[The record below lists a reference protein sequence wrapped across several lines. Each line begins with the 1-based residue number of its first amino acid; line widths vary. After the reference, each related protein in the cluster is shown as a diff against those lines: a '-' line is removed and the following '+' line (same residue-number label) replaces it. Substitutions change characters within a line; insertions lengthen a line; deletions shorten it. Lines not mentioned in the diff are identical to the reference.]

1 MELPFQWQMDR
12 QWQQYSKGDTS
23 MNIQDCKIGDIAVF
37 RDGTEAKIVDYQ
49 YMEDGTWLL
58 FFDRKVKGLLIGSY
72 SNEWVYG
79 DDGKF
84 ETTRTDGNDI
94 VKIVR
99 S

>member
-1 MELPFQWQMDR
+1 
-12 QWQQYSKGDTS
+12 
-23 MNIQDCKIGDIAVF
+23 MNIQDYKIGGIAVF

-49 YMEDGTWLL
+49 YMGDGKLLL
-58 FFDRKVKGLLIGSY
+58 FFDRSVKGLLIGSY
-72 SNEWVYG
+72 NNSWVYG

-84 ETTRTDGNDI
+84 ETSRPDGNDI

>member
-1 MELPFQWQMDR
+1 
-12 QWQQYSKGDTS
+12 
-23 MNIQDCKIGDIAVF
+23 MNIQDYKIGDIAVF

-49 YMEDGTWLL
+49 YIEAGKLLL
-58 FFDRKVKGLLIGSY
+58 FFDREVKGLLIGSY
-72 SNEWVYG
+72 NNNWVYW

-84 ETTRTDGNDI
+84 ETTRPDGNDI

>member
-1 MELPFQWQMDR
+1 
-12 QWQQYSKGDTS
+12 
-23 MNIQDCKIGDIAVF
+23 MNIQDYKIGDVAVF
-37 RDGTEAKIVDYQ
+37 KDGTEAKIVDYN
-49 YMEDGTWLL
+49 YIEDDKWLL

-72 SNEWVYG
+72 SNNWVYY

-84 ETTRTDGNDI
+84 ETARIDGNDI

>member
-1 MELPFQWQMDR
+1 
-12 QWQQYSKGDTS
+12 
-23 MNIQDCKIGDIAVF
+23 MNIQDYNIGDIAVF
-37 RDGTEAKIVDYQ
+37 KDGTEAKIVDYQ
-49 YMEDGTWLL
+49 YMEDGKLLL
-58 FFDRKVKGLLIGSY
+58 FFNRKVKGLLIGSY
-72 SNEWVYG
+72 NNSWVYH

>member
-1 MELPFQWQMDR
+1 
-12 QWQQYSKGDTS
+12 

-37 RDGTEAKIVDYQ
+37 RDGTEAKIVDYN
-49 YMEDGTWLL
+49 YMEDGKLLL

-72 SNEWVYG
+72 STESVYG
-79 DDGKF
+79 DDGQF
-84 ETTRTDGNDI
+84 ETSRPDGNDI

>member
-1 MELPFQWQMDR
+1 
-12 QWQQYSKGDTS
+12 

-37 RDGTEAKIVDYQ
+37 KDGTEAKIVDYQ

-72 SNEWVYG
+72 SNEWVYN

>member
-1 MELPFQWQMDR
+1 
-12 QWQQYSKGDTS
+12 
-23 MNIQDCKIGDIAVF
+23 MNIQDCKIEDIAVF
-37 RDGTEAKIVDYQ
+37 KDGTEAKIVDYQ
-49 YMEDGTWLL
+49 YMKDGKLLL

-72 SNEWVYG
+72 GNNWVYH

-84 ETTRTDGNDI
+84 ETSRTDGNDI

>member
-1 MELPFQWQMDR
+1 
-12 QWQQYSKGDTS
+12 
-23 MNIQDCKIGDIAVF
+23 MNIQDCNIGDIAVF
-37 RDGTEAKIVDYQ
+37 KDGSEAKIVDYN

-72 SNEWVYG
+72 SSNWVYH

-84 ETTRTDGNDI
+84 ETTRTDGHDI
-94 VKIVR
+94 VKLVR

>member
-1 MELPFQWQMDR
+1 
-12 QWQQYSKGDTS
+12 
-23 MNIQDCKIGDIAVF
+23 MNIQDYKIGDIAVF
-37 RDGTEAKIVDYQ
+37 RDGTEAKIVEYQ
-49 YMEDGTWLL
+49 CMEDGKLLL
-58 FFDRKVKGLLIGSY
+58 FFDRSVKGLLIGSY
-72 SNEWVYG
+72 SNNWVYH

>member
-1 MELPFQWQMDR
+1 
-12 QWQQYSKGDTS
+12 
-23 MNIQDCKIGDIAVF
+23 MNIQDYNIGDITVF
-37 RDGTEAKIVDYQ
+37 RDGSEAKIVDYQ

-84 ETTRTDGNDI
+84 ETTRTDSNDI
-94 VKIVR
+94 VKIIR

>member
-1 MELPFQWQMDR
+1 
-12 QWQQYSKGDTS
+12 
-23 MNIQDCKIGDIAVF
+23 MNIQDYKIGDIAVF
-37 RDGTEAKIVDYQ
+37 RDGTEAKIVDYN
-49 YMEDGTWLL
+49 YIDVGKWLL
-58 FFDRKVKGLLIGSY
+58 FFNRKVKGLLVGNY
-72 SNEWVYG
+72 SNSWVYG

>member
-1 MELPFQWQMDR
+1 
-12 QWQQYSKGDTS
+12 
-23 MNIQDCKIGDIAVF
+23 MNIQDYNIGDIAVLK
-37 RDGTEAKIVDYQ
+37 DGTEAKIVDYQ
-49 YMEDGTWLL
+49 YMEDGKLLL

>member
-1 MELPFQWQMDR
+1 
-12 QWQQYSKGDTS
+12 
-23 MNIQDCKIGDIAVF
+23 MNIQDYKIGDIAVF

-49 YMEDGTWLL
+49 YMEDGTRLL

-72 SNEWVYG
+72 SNNWVYH

-84 ETTRTDGNDI
+84 ETARPDGNDI
-94 VKIVR
+94 VKIIR

>member
-1 MELPFQWQMDR
+1 
-12 QWQQYSKGDTS
+12 

-58 FFDRKVKGLLIGSY
+58 FFDRRVKGLLIGSY
-72 SNEWVYG
+72 SNEWVYN

-84 ETTRTDGNDI
+84 ETSRHDGNDI